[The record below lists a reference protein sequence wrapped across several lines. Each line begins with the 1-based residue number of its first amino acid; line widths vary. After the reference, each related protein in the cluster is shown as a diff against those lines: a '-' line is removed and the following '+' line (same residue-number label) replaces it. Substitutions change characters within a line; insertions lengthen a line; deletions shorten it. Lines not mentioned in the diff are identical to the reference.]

1 MKPNININEFVNEKF
16 LKKYFNRLYK
26 ICRSILGEGFRES
39 LEIIGEIV
47 DLKKKKVKSGT
58 KVLDWTVPDEWNIKD
73 AYIISP
79 DGKKFANFK
88 NFEILSS

>member
-47 DLKKKKVKSGT
+47 DLKKKKVK
-58 KVLDWTVPDEWNIKD
+58 
-73 AYIISP
+73 YH
-79 DGKKFANFK
+79 
-88 NFEILSS
+88 